1 MAHEAD
7 EQIHRRFDGGAPRRT
22 RRTNCT
28 FSGHENAKR
37 WNGQTH
43 SPHAGSRSGLVLCLN
58 DLTIRS
64 PASDGSR
71 TDQIPWLD

>member
-1 MAHEAD
+1 VAHEAI
-7 EQIHRRFDGGAPRRT
+7 EQIHRRFDDGAPSPYH
-22 RRTNCT
+22 TNCT

-37 WNGQTH
+37 WNDQTH
-43 SPHAGSRSGLVLCLN
+43 SLHARYHSGFVLCLN
-58 DLTIRS
+58 DPTIRS